1 MRDVPLALL
10 TDVFTFLAFLHAE
23 DIAPMRLRFLAP
35 SALANLDAQLR
46 VPDGIVFTPRRAGKR
61 GATERETERIRF
73 IHFLCE
79 AAELVALTGRFL
91 KPTPRAAHW
100 LTRSTFDR
108 AAELFAALCNNSHRV
123 QDLWRIYRRAHLKVG
138 GVGRLE
144 TAATTTRSR
153 PASAKFSL
161 RRQAW
166 RGGCSDFQSPV
177 PPPPTCK
184 CALYRLP
191 ASPATLVMLLDL
203 LRAIPRDDPIHLTTL
218 HKLIALPMLDDVRDA
233 SSETIW
239 RDLLRYLEWFGV
251 IQNDGATAPTLR
263 LTAWGACLLRRT
275 DAPTLPVEPPPQPLE
290 LRELTFHIP
299 PYAHLP
305 TLYELADYATPLPCQ
320 RRGRGWDD
328 RVSH

>member
-123 QDLWRIYRRAHLKVG
+123 QDLWRIYR
-138 GVGRLE
+138 
-144 TAATTTRSR
+144 
-153 PASAKFSL
+153 
-161 RRQAW
+161 
-166 RGGCSDFQSPV
+166 
-177 PPPPTCK
+177 
-184 CALYRLP
+184 LP
-191 ASPATLVMLLDL
+191 ASPAMLVMLLDL

-275 DAPTLPVEPPPQPLE
+275 DAPTLPVDPPPQPLE